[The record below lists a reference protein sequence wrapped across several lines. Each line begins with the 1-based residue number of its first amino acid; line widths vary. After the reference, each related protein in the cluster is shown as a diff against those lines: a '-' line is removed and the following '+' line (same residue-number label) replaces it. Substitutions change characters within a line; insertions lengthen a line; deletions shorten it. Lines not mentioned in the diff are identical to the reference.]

1 MSGKLK
7 AAVIGVGHLGQH
19 HARVFSELD
28 GVELVAVVD
37 TDGDALKRSVEK
49 TGARGLDDYRELV
62 GKIDAVSIA
71 VPTALHHRIAKAF
84 LEAGTHVLVEKP
96 MTAALDEAEE
106 LVELAEPKHVVLQ
119 VGHIERFNPAY
130 MAIKKYNV
138 TPKFIE
144 VHRLSPFK
152 FRSADIGVVH
162 DLMIHD
168 IDVILSLVASKPCK
182 VDALGFSV
190 LGRHEDIANARISF
204 ADGCVANV
212 TASRVAVKSMRKIR
226 IFSPDCYISLD
237 YSAKKGLVYWKSPAL
252 RIDQLGGLVKGKVD
266 ITDLA
271 GVDFGDLVKME
282 PIEIADHEPLA
293 KEIESF
299 VECVKTGRKPV
310 VGGKEALAALR
321 LAEDILASLASHKWF
336 PQQADRENITRQNQE

>member
-1 MSGKLK
+1 MSKKLT

-28 GVELVAVVD
+28 GVELAAVVD
-37 TDGDALKRSVEK
+37 TDADALKRSVDK
-49 TGARGLDDYRELV
+49 TGTRGLSDYKELL
-62 GKIDAVSIA
+62 GKLDAVSIA
-71 VPTALHHRIAKAF
+71 VPTVRHHEIAKAF
-84 LEAGTHVLVEKP
+84 LDAGTHVLVEKP
-96 MTAALDEAEE
+96 ITATLDEAEE
-106 LVELAEPKHVVLQ
+106 LVNLADRKGLVLQ

-168 IDVILSLVASKPCK
+168 IDVILSLVASKPRK

-190 LGRHEDIANARISF
+190 LGRSEDIANARIAF
-204 ADGCVANV
+204 EDGCVANV
-212 TASRVAVKSMRKIR
+212 TASRIAVKSMRKIR
-226 IFSPDCYISLD
+226 IFSTDCYISLD
-237 YSAKKGLVYWKSPAL
+237 YSEKKGLIYWKSPAL
-252 RIDQLGGLVKGKVD
+252 RIDQLDGLTEGKAD
-266 ITDLA
+266 IRDLA
-271 GVDFGDLVKME
+271 GINFGDLVKME

-299 VECVKTGRKPV
+299 VHCVKTGAKPV
-310 VGGKEALAALR
+310 VGGGEALAALR
-321 LAEDILASLASHKWF
+321 LADKVLVSLANHKWF
-336 PQQADRENITRQNQE
+336 PRQTDKENSTRTNQE